1 MEPLIAGV
9 AVVAAGA
16 AIGLLCI
23 LAGMKVQSAMQARAE
38 RHATQCDWKQVER
51 PAHIVCR
58 ADQ

>member
-1 MEPLIAGV
+1 MEALLAGV

-23 LAGMKVQSAMQARAE
+23 LAGMKVQSSMRARAE
-38 RHATQCDWKQVER
+38 RHATQCDWKQAER